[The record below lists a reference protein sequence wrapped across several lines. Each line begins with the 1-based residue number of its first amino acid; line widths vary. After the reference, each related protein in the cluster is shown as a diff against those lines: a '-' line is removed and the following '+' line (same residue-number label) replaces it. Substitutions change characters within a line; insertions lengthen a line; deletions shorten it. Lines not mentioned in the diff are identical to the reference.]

1 MQPIQVKTFMSEVYE
16 QVKHMHHLAPNI
28 PVHEI
33 LGKFYDQWAG
43 LSDDF
48 IENYSGAY
56 GDIHGSMLFSVSDPM
71 DPVSYIK
78 GAKET
83 LIDAQALCVNDP
95 DLLNILA
102 DMIGLC
108 NHSIYLLNRAY

>member
-1 MQPIQVKTFMSEVYE
+1 MSEVYA
-16 QVKHMHHLAPNI
+16 QIRHLHHIAPNI

-33 LGKFYDQWAG
+33 LGKFYSEWDS

-48 IENYSGAY
+48 IETFSGAY
-56 GDIHGSMLFSVSDPM
+56 GDIHGSMLFSVTDPM
-71 DPVSYIK
+71 EPIDYIK
-78 GAKET
+78 AAKNT

-108 NHSIYLLNRAY
+108 DHSIYLLNRAY